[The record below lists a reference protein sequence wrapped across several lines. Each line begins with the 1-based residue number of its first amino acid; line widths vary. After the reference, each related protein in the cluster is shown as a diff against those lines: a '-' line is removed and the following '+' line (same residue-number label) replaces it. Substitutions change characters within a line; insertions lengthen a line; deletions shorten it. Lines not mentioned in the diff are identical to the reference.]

1 MIIMLLFYCLAL
13 CAPMKSIDAV
23 FLVLA
28 LNPLTKIRPLL
39 ATKPQ
44 DDSGHLKHQNA
55 NPQTMMLCLW
65 ICSHPLYTV
74 YVPNRRFSTADMLNL
89 PG

>member
-1 MIIMLLFYCLAL
+1 MLLFYRLAL
-13 CAPMKSIDAV
+13 CEPMKSIDAV
-23 FLVLA
+23 FLALA

-39 ATKPQ
+39 ATNPQ
-44 DDSGHLKHQNA
+44 DDSGHLRHA
-55 NPQTMMLCLW
+55 NPQTIMLWLW
-65 ICSHPLYTV
+65 TCSHPLYTV